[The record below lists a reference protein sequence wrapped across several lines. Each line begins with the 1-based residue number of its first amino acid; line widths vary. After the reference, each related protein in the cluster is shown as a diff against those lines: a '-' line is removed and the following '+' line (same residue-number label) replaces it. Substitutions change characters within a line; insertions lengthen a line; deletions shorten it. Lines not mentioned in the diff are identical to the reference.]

1 VSELRLSCLMMAQ
14 PRLLFVTGKLAEPA
28 LRRLLADLGPRAGFD
43 YQVAVLPI
51 TAVSL
56 ATTPWI
62 ARHLTPP
69 TEIQRVVLPGLCA
82 GDLGVLEQALHAPVE
97 RGPKDLRDLPEHF
110 GLGALPAGSR
120 LKDGPFD
127 ITIFAEINHAPR
139 LGLEEVLRQARK
151 LKSDGADV

>member
-1 VSELRLSCLMMAQ
+1 MMSQ

-43 YQVAVLPI
+43 YQVIVLPI

-62 ARHLTPP
+62 ARHLAPQ
-69 TEIQRVVLPGLCA
+69 EQIQSVVLPGCCA
-82 GDLGVLEQALHAPVE
+82 GDLGVVEQAIHAPVE

-110 GLGALPAGSR
+110 GLGAIPSGSR
-120 LKDGPFD
+120 LTDGPYD
-127 ITIFAEINHAPR
+127 ISIFAEINHAPR
-139 LGLEEVLRQARK
+139 LGLEEILRQARK
-151 LKSDGADV
+151 LKND